1 MQGDTICWNSSIIL
15 MMLPR
20 ANTGGHYFRVDYLP
34 RNSRLLLRITFAIA
48 ITFSI
53 SSTSTEITIFISV
66 VFFLLLVLLILLLF
80 LIRTFLLLL
89 VFRTFTLSSTVANS
103 ISHYRYLPLLRNLP
117 RRHIQLFLKWEP

>member
-15 MMLPR
+15 VMLPR
-20 ANTGGHYFRVDYLP
+20 ANTGGHHFRVNYLP
-34 RNSRLLLRITFAIA
+34 RNSRLLLRITFAVA

-66 VFFLLLVLLILLLF
+66 VFFLLLVLLILF

-89 VFRTFTLSSTVANS
+89 VFRTFTLTSTVANS